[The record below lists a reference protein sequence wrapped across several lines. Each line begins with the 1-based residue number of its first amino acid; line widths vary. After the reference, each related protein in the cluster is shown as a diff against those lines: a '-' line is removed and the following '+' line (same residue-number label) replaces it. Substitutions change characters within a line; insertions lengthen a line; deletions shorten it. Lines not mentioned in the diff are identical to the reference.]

1 LEIVPGWPAFPA
13 AMGEV
18 PWLKQETLMDSIRA
32 FFQHFTNSFGTIS
45 AICIGITGWLA
56 QQGCLSTGDLAAT
69 CNITWLPASTMP
81 YITMVFVGLTL
92 VGKLTRPGGWLRSLF
107 GGTAV
112 VVSAD
117 SPKAGVGTVTPEQ
130 VAKP

>member
-1 LEIVPGWPAFPA
+1 
-13 AMGEV
+13 
-18 PWLKQETLMDSIRA
+18 MDQIRA

-45 AICIGITGWLA
+45 AFCISITAWLA
-56 QQGCLSTGDLAAT
+56 SQGCLSTGDFAAT
-69 CNITWLPASTMP
+69 CTIPWVPASIMP
-81 YITMVFVGLTL
+81 YVTMVFVGLTL

-117 SPKAGVGTVTPEQ
+117 KPQSVAGTVTPEQ
-130 VAKP
+130 VKTP